1 MFSEVLEVQRKSLT
15 TKVQT
20 VDYIMGKKEF
30 KIKIKHRNIKYQ
42 IMSKI
47 EKASVQYNDM
57 KGSAAL
63 DFHGSFTELW
73 DFARDQGIDTKKYEP
88 IGIDVYYGE
97 SNYFGLT
104 FLVIDKEKAENRQ
117 YFNGLLPVIE
127 IGVEVCQKDFERRFK
142 RFNIKLT
149 RLGMNLENYELIDSI
164 HISDQTEDSENID
177 EI

>member
-1 MFSEVLEVQRKSLT
+1 
-15 TKVQT
+15 
-20 VDYIMGKKEF
+20 
-30 KIKIKHRNIKYQ
+30 
-42 IMSKI
+42 MSKI
-47 EKASVQYNDM
+47 EKANVQYNDM
-57 KGSAAL
+57 KGTAAL

-97 SNYFGLT
+97 TNYFGLT
-104 FLVIDKEKAENRQ
+104 FLVIDKEKAENRE

-127 IGVEVCQKDFERRFK
+127 IGVEVSQKDFERRFK

-149 RLGMNLENYELIDSI
+149 RLGMNLENYELVDSI
-164 HISDQTEDSENID
+164 HISNQIEDGENDD

>member
-1 MFSEVLEVQRKSLT
+1 
-15 TKVQT
+15 
-20 VDYIMGKKEF
+20 
-30 KIKIKHRNIKYQ
+30 
-42 IMSKI
+42 MSKI

-63 DFHGSFTELW
+63 DFHGSLSELW
-73 DFARDQGIDTKKYEP
+73 VFAREQGIDTKKYEP
-88 IGIDVYYGE
+88 IGIDIYYGE

-104 FLVIDKEKAENRQ
+104 FLVIDLEKAENRQ
-117 YFNGLLPVIE
+117 YFNGLLPVVEISIE
-127 IGVEVCQKDFERRFK
+127 ISQKDFERRFK

-164 HISDQTEDSENID
+164 DIRDQIEDRENID

>member
-1 MFSEVLEVQRKSLT
+1 
-15 TKVQT
+15 
-20 VDYIMGKKEF
+20 MGKKEF
-30 KIKIKHRNIKYQ
+30 KIKIKHGNIKYQ

-47 EKASVQYNDM
+47 EEASVQYNDM

-63 DFHGSFTELW
+63 DFHGSFSELW
-73 DFARDQGIDTKKYEP
+73 DFAKDKGIDTTKYEP
-88 IGIDVYYGE
+88 IGIDIYYGE

-104 FLVIDKEKAENRQ
+104 FLVVDKEKAENRQ
-117 YFNGLLPVIE
+117 SHNGLLPVIE
-127 IGVEVCQKDFERRFK
+127 ISVEESQKDFERRFK

-164 HISDQTEDSENID
+164 DINDQIEDCENDD

>member
-1 MFSEVLEVQRKSLT
+1 
-15 TKVQT
+15 
-20 VDYIMGKKEF
+20 
-30 KIKIKHRNIKYQ
+30 
-42 IMSKI
+42 MSKL

-57 KGSAAL
+57 KGTAAL
-63 DFHGSFTELW
+63 DFHGSLSELW

-88 IGIDVYYGE
+88 IGIDIYYGE

-117 YFNGLLPVIE
+117 YFNGLLPVVE
-127 IGVEVCQKDFERRFK
+127 IGVEVSQKDFERRFK

-164 HISDQTEDSENID
+164 DINDQIEGSENDDGI
-177 EI
+177 